1 MQRANHEKNHGTCYI
16 VTDEV
21 WKSNFEKKV

>member
-16 VTDEV
+16 VTNEV
-21 WKSNFEKKV
+21 WKSNFEKKI

>member
-1 MQRANHEKNHGTCYI
+1 MQRVNHEKNHGTCYI

-21 WKSNFEKKV
+21 WKSNFEKKI